1 VNWLT
6 WRQYRAQAIAG
17 YAAIAMIVAY
27 FIVTG
32 LEILH
37 SFASSG
43 LEACLERTGAD
54 CLELA
59 SEWSGRFTGILY
71 PLPFVLAVP
80 ALLGMFWGAPLV
92 ARELEHGTHR
102 LVWTQG
108 VTRGRWLTSKLA
120 IVLGSAVVA
129 SGLLTLVMTWWQAPF
144 VDSGRWERLGFGVFD
159 LQGVV
164 PVAYTIF
171 AVALGASLGALFR
184 KTLPAMFTTL
194 VMFGVVRT
202 AIVLF
207 VREHYM
213 SPLRAV
219 IPLTESSYVESGSRD
234 WVISSEV
241 VDGAGHVLGG
251 EVDLGS
257 VLAERC
263 PDLISFGKVA
273 ERADFLSCVDRIG
286 LVTAETYH
294 PDERFWIFQGI
305 EAGIFLA
312 LAAMLVAFVVWR
324 IKRLS

>member
-1 VNWLT
+1 
-6 WRQYRAQAIAG
+6 
-17 YAAIAMIVAY
+17 
-27 FIVTG
+27 
-32 LEILH
+32 
-37 SFASSG
+37 
-43 LEACLERTGAD
+43 
-54 CLELA
+54 
-59 SEWSGRFTGILY
+59 
-71 PLPFVLAVP
+71 
-80 ALLGMFWGAPLV
+80 
-92 ARELEHGTHR
+92 
-102 LVWTQG
+102 
-108 VTRGRWLTSKLA
+108 
-120 IVLGSAVVA
+120 
-129 SGLLTLVMTWWQAPF
+129 
-144 VDSGRWERLGFGVFD
+144 
-159 LQGVV
+159 
-164 PVAYTIF
+164 
-171 AVALGASLGALFR
+171 
-184 KTLPAMFTTL
+184 MFTTL
-194 VMFGVVRT
+194 VVFGVVRT

-263 PDLISFGKVA
+263 PDLISFGEVA